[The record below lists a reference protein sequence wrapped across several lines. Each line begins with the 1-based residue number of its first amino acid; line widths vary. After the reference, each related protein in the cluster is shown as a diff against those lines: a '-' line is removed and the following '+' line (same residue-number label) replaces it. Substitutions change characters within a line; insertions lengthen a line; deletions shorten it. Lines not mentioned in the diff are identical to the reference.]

1 MDEVIGTHSQA
12 TAVLEKAQRSSL
24 HAYVVVSLM
33 TGIRTEEARE
43 LRWDHVV
50 TRDNDDAPWRPVT
63 EADFVHE
70 EFALYVWRSVRV
82 DGDTKTEKSRRTLKL
97 PAQAED
103 ALHTLHARQETDRKT
118 AGAAWRDHGLV
129 FCTRVGTPPSAGNVR
144 RSFRAITK
152 AAGIGQDWTPR
163 ELRHSFVSIMSD
175 NGVRLEAIADLV
187 GHKNATVTARVYR
200 HQLRPVITQGA
211 EAMDTIFNQPKD
223 AKSA

>member
-1 MDEVIGTHSQA
+1 
-12 TAVLEKAQRSSL
+12 
-24 HAYVVVSLM
+24 
-33 TGIRTEEARE
+33 
-43 LRWDHVV
+43 
-50 TRDNDDAPWRPVT
+50 
-63 EADFVHE
+63 
-70 EFALYVWRSVRV
+70 V

-97 PAQAED
+97 PDQAAD
-103 ALHTLHARQETDRKT
+103 ALRTLHARQETDGKT
-118 AGAAWRDHGLV
+118 ADGTWRDHGLV
-129 FCTRVGTPPSAGNVR
+129 FCTRVGTPLSAGNVR

-152 AAGIGQDWTPR
+152 AAGIGQGWTPR

-211 EAMDTIFNQPKD
+211 EAMDTIFSQPKD